1 MYGNIVLARD
11 EQKEKGNIQETVI
24 PVFEND
30 KLIIEKLKPEND
42 EMIRFLL
49 RTEDGNILLTDYAS
63 CGKKWLEIRN
73 QISVWL

>member
-1 MYGNIVLARD
+1 MLARD

-63 CGKKWLEIRN
+63 YGKKWLEIRN
-73 QISVWL
+73 RISVWL

>member
-1 MYGNIVLARD
+1 MLARD